1 MTPSV
6 PKPTRPKAVTRTAF
20 YTAIAALLLMLTG
33 SLGLAD
39 ADFGSSYA
47 LIMFGFLVVGCLHV
61 WALHRWLPQK
71 TGSLVKEF
79 GFTLL
84 VALVATG
91 LLAAL
96 YRFVAED
103 MPKALGVATALVA
116 FVFPIVVA
124 GVYVAF
130 LRIPPKEYKQ
140 WYYPLGQSLPDMDL
154 LDLSRVLVI
163 QFEFTKQADETA
175 FTNFRAKAPVAM
187 LLGELFFIFLND
199 YNDRNPDNPIAYL
212 DAARQPYGWTFYK
225 KNNWYQRRR
234 YLDPDLTF
242 QANKIV
248 DNETI
253 VAVRSA

>member
-6 PKPTRPKAVTRTAF
+6 PQPKAVTRSAV
-20 YTAIAALLLMLTG
+20 YAAIAALLLTLAG
-33 SLGLAD
+33 SLGLANT
-39 ADFGSSYA
+39 DFGSSYA
-47 LIMFGFLVVGCLHV
+47 LIMFAFLVLGCVHV
-61 WALHRWLPQK
+61 WALHHWLPEK

-84 VALVATG
+84 LTLLTTG

-96 YRFVAED
+96 YRFVAEEL
-103 MPKALGVATALVA
+103 PRGLGVATALVA
-116 FVFPIVVA
+116 FVFPIVAA
-124 GVYVAF
+124 GVYAAF

-140 WYYPLGQSLPDMDL
+140 WYYPVGQPLPDMDL

-175 FTNFRAKAPVAM
+175 FTNFRAKAPVSM

-199 YNDRNPDNPIAYL
+199 YNDRNPDSPIAYL
-212 DAARQPYGWTFYK
+212 DAAQRPYGWTFYK
-225 KNNWYQRRR
+225 KTNWYQRRR

-242 QANKIV
+242 QANKVV

-253 VAVRSA
+253 VAVRST